1 MRTVFKAC
9 FVAGLMSPVWVM
21 ASQDLSAPGAFQ
33 AGWMDVTV
41 NRPAGSSFTAKL
53 FYPAVSS
60 GQNAP
65 YDGTSAPYA
74 GISFG
79 HGFLQTV
86 EKYQSTL
93 DHLATWGYFVIASRS
108 GGELLPNHQAF
119 ADDLRHCLTY
129 LEQGNLDNGSWL
141 YGQVQ
146 TARFGMSGHS
156 MGGGASLLATAAD
169 SRVRTVA
176 NLAAAD
182 TNPSAIDAAG
192 LLAVP
197 VCLITGSE
205 DTIVPPQNHGQLMY
219 NAAPPPRQLP
229 LIVGGYHCGFI
240 DSNSI
245 FCDSGSISRAAQ
257 LAITRRLL
265 TGWFNLYLKSDQT
278 VWPLVWGEPVLADPA
293 VSTTL
298 DSGIVL
304 TSSPD
309 AFVGVRGSELTGT
322 LTIHNAGQRAS
333 RYSAFVEDNQW
344 PVAIMP
350 NQTSLLGPGQAETVN
365 LSLTVPADAAS
376 VFDQPLVS
384 VRCGADEATRAFVR
398 LRVDLTTAADF
409 DRDCDVDLA
418 DFQAFEECA
427 SGPAIPLASSCQ
439 FADLDADGDVDQSDF
454 GLFQRCYSGEAGIA
468 DPYCIQGL

>member
-1 MRTVFKAC
+1 
-9 FVAGLMSPVWVM
+9 M
-21 ASQDLSAPGAFQ
+21 ASQDFSAPGAFQ

-41 NRPAGSSFTAKL
+41 TRPGGSTFTARL
-53 FYPAVSS
+53 FYPAASS

-65 YDGTSAPYA
+65 YDGTNAPYP

-93 DHLATWGYFVIASRS
+93 EHLATWGYFVIASRS
-108 GGELLPNHQAF
+108 GGELFPSHQAF
-119 ADDLRHCLTY
+119 ADDLRHCLTC
-129 LEQGNLDNGSWL
+129 LEQGNLDSESWL

-182 TNPSAIDAAG
+182 TNPSAINAAS

-219 NAAPPPRQLP
+219 SAAPPPRQLP
-229 LIVGGYHCGFI
+229 LIAGGYHCGFI

-265 TGWFNLYLKSDQT
+265 TAWFNLYLNSDQT
-278 VWPLVWGEPVLADPA
+278 VWPLVWGEPVLADPQ
-293 VSTTL
+293 VITTS

-304 TSSPD
+304 TFSQN
-309 AFVGVRGSELTGT
+309 AFVGVRGSGLTGN
-322 LTIHNAGQRAS
+322 LTIYNAGQRAS

-344 PVAIMP
+344 SVAVMP
-350 NQTSLLGPGQAETVN
+350 NQTSLLEPGQGETVM
-365 LSLTVPADAAS
+365 LSITVPADPAGVS
-376 VFDQPLVS
+376 DQPLVS

-409 DRDCDVDLA
+409 DRDRYVDLA

-427 SGPAIPLASSCQ
+427 SGPAIPVASSCQ
-439 FADLDADGDVDQSDF
+439 SADLDADGDVDQADF
-454 GLFQRCYSGEAGIA
+454 GSFQRCYSGESNAA
-468 DPYCIQGL
+468 DPFCVDEP